1 MGRPPAVEHSVSY
14 LRFSR
19 VRALPRP
26 DSSTRF
32 DSSDRN
38 ASSAGVCLAIRRVV
52 SYGGWFLLVSSI
64 AAAYQAQSC
73 MRLLEVEIEEDA
85 ILKLACVLTDAF
97 AGSAELRRT
106 ARALVMAR
114 PRVRGLY

>member
-1 MGRPPAVEHSVSY
+1 MLECFTLARSGHCWTLVSVNSRVGVVGRPPAVEHSVSY

-85 ILKLACVLTDAF
+85 ISMIEVGLCVD
-97 AGSAELRRT
+97 
-106 ARALVMAR
+106 
-114 PRVRGLY
+114 